1 MLELSN
7 FVLEIYNKNCFMKK
21 SYLLIIVALAVVFT
35 TGVWFFTTGFAVSQL
50 GVIQFGVIGLL
61 IVFALFIVFSRFK
74 SERRGEP
81 AEDELSKKI
90 MMKASSIAYFIS
102 IYFWLGLMYYS
113 DREPDEPRHLIGMG
127 IFGMAVIF
135 AVCWLFI
142 RWRGIKNG

>member
-1 MLELSN
+1 
-7 FVLEIYNKNCFMKK
+7 MKK
-21 SYLLIIVALAVVFT
+21 SYLLIFMALAVVFT
-35 TGVWFFTTGFAVSQL
+35 TGVWLFTTGFAVSQL
-50 GVIQFGVIGLL
+50 GVIKFGVIGLL
-61 IVFALFIVFSRFK
+61 FAFALFIVFSRFK

-90 MMKASSIAYFIS
+90 MMKASSLAFYIS

-127 IFGMAVIF
+127 ILGMAVIF
-135 AVCWLFI
+135 AVCWLVI